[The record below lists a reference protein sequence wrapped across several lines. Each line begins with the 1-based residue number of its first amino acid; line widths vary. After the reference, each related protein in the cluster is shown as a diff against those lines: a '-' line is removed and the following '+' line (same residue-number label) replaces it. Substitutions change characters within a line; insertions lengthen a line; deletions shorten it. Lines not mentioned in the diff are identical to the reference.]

1 MTASIPAVRNAELPT
16 LLDVLND
23 RQARKIDL
31 VVPGSQLR
39 FEDGELVIS
48 GLDPILEEDGL
59 TDPNG
64 TYQVTGTFEGQLAD
78 RLHIHPSYLRRLRNG
93 HEGTKETA
101 PVDVPR
107 LDLYDANVNGLLGG
121 RKAKL
126 GYPSGAEI
134 QALCDANPD
143 LDTENP
149 PEGWHPEVSSR
160 LNGEV
165 VWKKILRQPV
175 PADPRSHLVRLFR
188 SDETGRGLARGIFS
202 NRYFRMEDLDGL
214 MAMMQGIQEA
224 GIDPST
230 LQIHGD
236 LTETRMYVHVSAP
249 EIGVWAPELLGDYR
263 SPFDTG
269 IEGTKR
275 QARGYSMEERA
286 RLGRI
291 YRERGAAGIADLH
304 RAGETV
310 QGHDGGHG
318 MFAPGSEPIIHAGF
332 VLMNSELGNGRW
344 QAMPE
349 FTVLKCTNGWK
360 QTSEIFART
369 HLGSKMD
376 DGHIQW
382 SADTQSKE
390 LAWVA
395 AQTKDL
401 VKLAL
406 SQEYIEGKVAEITQ
420 KAGTHVAE
428 ESAVR
433 VLEQKLKFSKE
444 DREGIM
450 RHFLMGG
457 QATAGGLMQA
467 VTSFSQTLDADDAWD
482 MDLKAMSAL
491 EFAASRR

>member
-48 GLDPILEEDGL
+48 GLDPILEDDGL

-107 LDLYDANVNGLLGG
+107 LDLYDANVNGLLQG

-126 GYPSGAEI
+126 GYASGVEI
-134 QALCDANPD
+134 GALCDANPN
-143 LDTENP
+143 LDPENP
-149 PEGWHPEVSSR
+149 PEGWYPEKSAV
-160 LNGEV
+160 LEGEV
-165 VWKKILRQPV
+165 IWKRIKRTAV

-214 MAMMQGIQEA
+214 MAMIQGITEA
-224 GIDPST
+224 GVDPST
-230 LQIHGD
+230 LQVYGD

-275 QARGYSMEERA
+275 QARGYSMDERA
-286 RLGRI
+286 RLGAI
-291 YRERGAAGIADLH
+291 YRERGAQALRDTDGLGAHHIFPAG
-304 RAGETV
+304 
-310 QGHDGGHG
+310 Q
-318 MFAPGSEPIIHAGF
+318 EPIIHAGF

-349 FTVLKCTNGWK
+349 LTVLRCTNGLK

-382 SADTQSKE
+382 SAETQSKE
-390 LAWVA
+390 LAWVVS
-395 AQTKDL
+395 QTKDL

-406 SQEYIEGKVAEITQ
+406 SQEYVEEKVAAMTEQ
-420 KAGTHVAE
+420 AGTHIAE
-428 ESAVR
+428 EKAVQ
-433 VLEQKLKFSKE
+433 VLDQKLKFTKDE
-444 DREGIM
+444 REGIM

-457 QATAGGLMQA
+457 QPTAGGLMQA
-467 VTSFSQTLDADDAWD
+467 VTSFSQTLDSADDAWD
-482 MDLKAMSAL
+482 MDLKAMQTL
-491 EFAASRR
+491 EFAAVRR

>member
-1 MTASIPAVRNAELPT
+1 MTATIPSVRNASLPT
-16 LLDVLND
+16 LMDILND

-39 FEDGELVIS
+39 VADGELVIS
-48 GLDPILEEDGL
+48 GLDPILEEDGF

-64 TYQVTGTFEGQLAD
+64 TYQVTGNFESQLAG
-78 RLHIHPSYLRRLRNG
+78 RLDVHPSYLRRLRNG
-93 HEGTKETA
+93 RDGTKETA
-101 PVDVPR
+101 AIDVPR
-107 LDLYDANVNGLLGG
+107 LDLYDANVNGLFHG
-121 RKAKL
+121 RKEKRRL
-126 GYPSGAEI
+126 VQIGDPEDVVV
-134 QALCDANPD
+134 QNPD
-143 LDTENP
+143 GPNY
-149 PEGWHPEVSSR
+149 
-160 LNGEV
+160 V
-165 VWKKILRQPV
+165 VTQSAV

-188 SDETGRGLARGIFS
+188 SDETGRGIARGIFS

-214 MAMMQGIQEA
+214 MAMMQGIVEA

-230 LQIHGD
+230 LRIYGD
-236 LTETRMYVHVSAP
+236 LTETRMYVHVQAP
-249 EIGVWAPELLGDYR
+249 EIGVWAPELLDNYR

-275 QARGYSMEERA
+275 QAHGYSMEERA
-286 RLGRI
+286 RLGAL
-291 YRERGAAGIADLH
+291 YREGGAAALGDD
-304 RAGETV
+304 RA
-310 QGHDGGHG
+310 HG
-318 MFAPGSEPIIHAGF
+318 FFEPGQEPIIHAGF

-349 FTVLKCTNGWK
+349 LTILACTNGLK
-360 QTSEIFART
+360 QTKEIFART

-382 SADTQSKE
+382 SAETQSKE
-390 LAWVA
+390 LAFVA
-395 AQTKDL
+395 SQTKDL

-406 SQEYIEGKVAEITQ
+406 SQEYVEGKVAEMSE

-428 ESAVR
+428 EKAVQ

-457 QATAGGLMQA
+457 QPTAGGLMQA

-491 EFAASRR
+491 EFAAVRR